1 VHDIILRTILA
12 LLGGWIGG
20 AIFSML
26 SLPLP
31 WMLGSLTVAAML
43 SLVGVRWTLPKI
55 FRNLARPIVGVVAGS
70 AFTWPVVLSMLE
82 QWTVLPFLLL
92 FTTIVTLLGWLYF
105 KRVCRL
111 DDMTSIFASTP
122 GGLSELTLLGDQYGA
137 NLRVLVLVHSAR
149 VIAVVIAVPFIVQL
163 IADPTGEPAGTF
175 AIATR
180 PGWLAP
186 GDVALL
192 TLSGVLGY
200 LVGRNFDRMGGVLI
214 ASLVFSALV
223 HGSGLTE
230 AAPPQWVVVFIQVI
244 IGSITGSRLA
254 GVTAREIGSTVL
266 QGVGWAGIMLAT
278 ALLFATLA
286 AAFVDA
292 PIAALVLAFAP
303 GGFPEMTVLAYTIG
317 IEVAFVV
324 TCHAI
329 RIVCVFLLATSL
341 ASLLGK
347 PPDPA
352 A

>member
-1 VHDIILRTILA
+1 
-12 LLGGWIGG
+12 
-20 AIFSML
+20 M
-26 SLPLP
+26 
-31 WMLGSLTVAAML
+31 
-43 SLVGVRWTLPKI
+43 
-55 FRNLARPIVGVVAGS
+55 
-70 AFTWPVVLSMLE
+70 
-82 QWTVLPFLLL
+82 
-92 FTTIVTLLGWLYF
+92 
-105 KRVCRL
+105 
-111 DDMTSIFASTP
+111 
-122 GGLSELTLLGDQYGA
+122 
-137 NLRVLVLVHSAR
+137 LVHSAR

-175 AIATR
+175 AISHPT
-180 PGWLAP
+180 G
-186 GDVALL
+186 VACA
-192 TLSGVLGY
+192 
-200 LVGRNFDRMGGVLI
+200 GRRGASHSIGRARISASAAISIRMGGVLI

-244 IGSITGSRLA
+244 IGSITGSRFA

-278 ALLFATLA
+278 ALLLATLA

-292 PIAALVLAFAP
+292 PLAALVLAFAP
-303 GGFPEMTVLAYTIG
+303 GGFPEITVLAYTIG